1 MVKKTLKKQSRYKK
15 SKKIILVSNS
25 SWYLYNFRFPL
36 LKLLEEKGFS
46 IELVAPYDSY
56 TKKIEKAGY
65 KVNYWVLNRR
75 SINPIK
81 ELKSLLDL
89 IYLFK
94 RIKPN
99 LVHNFTIKACLYST
113 IATKFSNINI
123 VVNSITG
130 LGQIFIGGKPLHLLL
145 RFFLRPFYKFVF
157 KRNNSIVIFQN
168 KSDQEKLISLGITD
182 IRKTKIIK
190 GSGVDIHL
198 FKPSNLKNKNYL
210 IPKILFPSRLI
221 YEKGIKELLVACDLL
236 WNKNI
241 NFKLIIAGGIEF
253 ANSSYINKTD
263 FLKIKKHKNI
273 SLLGHVSNM
282 HKLYESAY
290 LVVLP
295 SWREGLS
302 RTLIESAAMEKP
314 IITTNVSGCRDVIDH
329 GINGILVPKKDPK
342 SLSLAIELLL
352 KNPKFAKKLGL
363 SARKKVINEFQVK
376 HINNQTINTYKEL
389 LFER

>member
-1 MVKKTLKKQSRYKK
+1 MVNKPREKKLKYEK
-15 SKKIILVSNS
+15 SKKIVLVSNS

-36 LKLLEEKGFS
+36 LKLLQEKGFS
-46 IELVAPYDSY
+46 IELVAPYDKY
-56 TKKIEKAGY
+56 TQKLEKAGY
-65 KVNYWVLNRR
+65 KVNYWELNRR

-81 ELKSLLDL
+81 ELKSLFIL
-89 IYLFK
+89 IYLYK
-94 RIKPN
+94 KIKPN

-130 LGQIFIGGKPLHLLL
+130 LGQIFIGGKPLHLFL

-157 KRNNSIVIFQN
+157 KRKNSIVIFQN
-168 KSDQEKLISLGITD
+168 ASDKEKLISLGITD
-182 IRKTKIIK
+182 INKTKIIK
-190 GSGVDIHL
+190 GSGVDINF
-198 FKPSNLKNKNYL
+198 FKPSKLKNKDYR

-221 YEKGIKELLVACDLL
+221 YEKGIKELLVACEIL
-236 WNKNI
+236 WCKNI
-241 NFKLIIAGGIEF
+241 YFKLIIAGGIEF
-253 ANSSYINKTD
+253 ANSSYINKHD
-263 FLKIKKHKNI
+263 YLKIKRHQNI
-273 SLLGHVSNM
+273 SLLGHVNNM

-314 IITTNVSGCRDVIDH
+314 IITTDVSGCKDVIDH

-363 SARKKVINEFQVK
+363 SARKKVINEFQVN

-389 LFER
+389 LSEV